1 MKLTQNEIMRKTL
14 GDNLRLYREAA
25 NIPPKIF
32 AERIHL
38 TNNELDKLERG
49 KSETIN
55 NFPLLVKI
63 TEELN
68 IRLEDLFEYNN
79 EYIRKYHFNEYFY
92 DYFEQVMKTKNI
104 SKNFLCDKLEITV
117 KDYWYYRNGKKIF
130 PVNIMQNLLV
140 ILKINSYDLKT
151 YQDNYFKEN
160 PQALKKTKT
169 RKIKTPVMTGLLH
182 SANATPTKPMIEHKI
197 NTEEKKEEPLNEII
211 KAYNFYKNVKAYIQ
225 ELDNIIQ
232 TAQKMKQQL
241 EKSI

>member
-1 MKLTQNEIMRKTL
+1 MKLTQVEFMKKTV
-14 GDNLRLYREAA
+14 GENLRTYREAA
-25 NIPPKIF
+25 NIPTKIF

-38 TNNELDKLERG
+38 TNHELEKLENG

-79 EYIRKYHFNEYFY
+79 EYIRKYHFAKYFY
-92 DYFEQVMKTKNI
+92 EYFEQVIKERNI
-104 SKNFLCDKLEITV
+104 DKKFLCEKLEITPADFSSFKTGRKV
-117 KDYWYYRNGKKIF
+117 I
-130 PVNIMQNLLV
+130 PVNTMQNLLV

-151 YQDNYFKEN
+151 CQDAYFKEN
-160 PQALKKTKT
+160 PPKTKKT
-169 RKIKTPVMTGLLH
+169 RKKGSQSSDIAAFLQTNNPITVKPAPVPNT
-182 SANATPTKPMIEHKI
+182 
-197 NTEEKKEEPLNEII
+197 NTEDKPEEPLNEII

-232 TAQKMKQQL
+232 SAQKMKQQL
-241 EKSI
+241 EKNI